1 MASVPI
7 RSRTFLAF
15 HEKWSW
21 KSQSL
26 AQSHS
31 SDIHQVLQEALRGP
45 PHPHPPA
52 AGSAGH
58 RSLQGTA
65 VARVGET
72 LCFSF
77 LSLGESMAVVVTLG
91 DSAALGPKKTH
102 QQDIQAYLVYGN
114 KFPNSQL
121 PVDSYLKLIDPRT
134 QPAVQEAGI
143 FCPFSLLPSLTSQ
156 RKGRPIASLLGV
168 LALGGKFLRC
178 QTKEWL
184 EISPSTCP
192 CIREMFVIP
201 PNNLKKALIVLVE
214 Y

>member
-15 HEKWSW
+15 HEKWSR
-21 KSQSL
+21 KSWSL
-26 AQSHS
+26 GQSHS

-52 AGSAGH
+52 AGSAGD

-72 LCFSF
+72 LFLLYFSWRVYG
-77 LSLGESMAVVVTLG
+77 SGRQTGRQCHLGH
-91 DSAALGPKKTH
+91 KKTH
-102 QQDIQAYLVYGN
+102 QQDIQEYLVYGN

-121 PVDSYLKLIDPRT
+121 PVDSFLKLIDPRT
-134 QPAVQEAGI
+134 QPAVQEEGS

-184 EISPSTCP
+184 EVSPSTCP

-201 PNNLKKALIVLVE
+201 PNNLKKGLIVLVE